1 MKKSITSEKK
11 LKSMLDKADNFVC
24 IYWVDDNLHLTK
36 KIDYDDILL
45 ISLFLAHDDDL
56 TMKIFLQIQE
66 LKKM

>member
-1 MKKSITSEKK
+1 MKKSITSEKS

-24 IYWVDDNLHLTK
+24 IYWVDDHLHLTK
-36 KIDYDDILL
+36 KNDNDDILL

-56 TMKIFLQIQE
+56 TMKIFSEIQE